1 MPGFLARTNGKP
13 KSLAIVPAKMNPL
26 LSMLVTISALN
37 SLVIFVNS
45 LQVFI
50 KASGVSIRLVISLNF
65 IPSIGKS
72 LTVLINF
79 FK

>member
-1 MPGFLARTNGKP
+1 M
-13 KSLAIVPAKMNPL
+13 VPAKMNPL

-50 KASGVSIRLVISLNF
+50 KASGISIRLVISLNW
-65 IPSIGKS
+65 IPSIGILS
-72 LTVLINF
+72 TVLIYCLSSNGS
-79 FK
+79 